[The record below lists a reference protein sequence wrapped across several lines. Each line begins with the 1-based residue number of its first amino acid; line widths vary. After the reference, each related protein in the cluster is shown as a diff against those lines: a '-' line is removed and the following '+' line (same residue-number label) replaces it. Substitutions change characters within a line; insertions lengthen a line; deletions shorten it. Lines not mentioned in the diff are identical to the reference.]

1 MKNIFSIPNI
11 LSIIRIIIIP
21 FFIVS
26 YFLGKVHLTALLIVL
41 SGLTDVVD
49 GFIAR
54 RFNMITSLG
63 KALDPIADKLTIVSI
78 LFCVCIKRT
87 MVLGLLATFVVKEI
101 LMGIEGIVIIKYVG
115 EPYSAKWFGKLS
127 TCLLYLSLLTIILWE
142 SITFNVMLI
151 LIAVCAISVVL
162 SFVLYTKLNV
172 KTIKGI
178 KDEKS

>member
-11 LSIIRIIIIP
+11 LSIIRISIIP
-21 FFIVS
+21 FFVAS
-26 YFLGKVHLTALLIVL
+26 YLLDRVYLTALLIVL

-54 RFNMITSLG
+54 RFNMITPIG

-78 LFCVCIKRT
+78 LLCVCIKRAV
-87 MVLGLLATFVVKEI
+87 VLGLLVIFVVKEI
-101 LMGIEGIVIIKYVG
+101 LMGIEGLFVIKYTG
-115 EPYSAKWFGKLS
+115 TTYSAKWFGKLS

-151 LIAVCAISVVL
+151 LIS
-162 SFVLYTKLNV
+162 KL
-172 KTIKGI
+172 KK
-178 KDEKS
+178 K